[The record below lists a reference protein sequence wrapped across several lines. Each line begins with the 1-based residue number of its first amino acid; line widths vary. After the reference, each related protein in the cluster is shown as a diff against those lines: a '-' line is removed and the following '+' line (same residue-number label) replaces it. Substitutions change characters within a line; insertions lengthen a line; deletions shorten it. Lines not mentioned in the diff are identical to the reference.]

1 MTENNNFNNI
11 ENDSTNS
18 RNEKKGILNNKTIEF
33 EMPSDGK
40 VPRAMNLILEEWQ
53 REIIKILDEANINE
67 VTIRYGDLE

>member
-53 REIIKILDEANINE
+53 REIIKILDEANISE